1 MRPRARTQ
9 RQVVP
14 AGRPLRSDCI
24 RVRPRLRRHVI
35 APVATLSALACA
47 GGITLCWA
55 APAGADANAA
65 SQLGGFQIT
74 ATGTGIRATYEQ
86 PNFPVPATPTLEAN
100 LGFAQTSYNAGPTS
114 TSTASTVWPGQ
125 VAAGFG
131 SQLPLLLQPYIGT
144 TPLWPLVQNV
154 NAGPWPIQ
162 ATSTFPVAPGGS
174 ADASQD
180 SAGVTMEASSSQ
192 DQGTATCSFGTGN
205 GQNAPAALPS
215 GVVQV
220 QSIGSTVLGQVQA
233 SNSGGAPQAVS
244 QATAALHGIS
254 VAGGLIQIGAMT
266 TTATSTSDGN
276 TANVTG
282 SSAVSQVTIAGQPV
296 TIDKDGIHGAGQ
308 NQSLLGPLLPSV
320 DQVLQTAGITIAL
333 EQPTDTVNGASGER
347 VLPGLQITIDLTQY
361 DKQFQSLLQML
372 PSQLL
377 QTVNMLP
384 IPFPQEQ
391 IMVINL
397 GYADV
402 KATASPAFDASGG
415 SADGGS
421 GSSDLGAA
429 GLTAGSSGDFGSPGT
444 TGFDGTGAI
453 AGSPATAGGT
463 TPTQAI
469 VSAPVG
475 LFKGLGAGLIALGLL
490 LAGALALLLLRADA
504 AVGAMSAAPVCA
516 GEELPDL

>member
-1 MRPRARTQ
+1 MSPRPDTQRAAARPGRARSAA
-9 RQVVP
+9 RAPRRLVK
-14 AGRPLRSDCI
+14 PL
-24 RVRPRLRRHVI
+24 
-35 APVATLSALACA
+35 ATVSALACA
-47 GGITLCWA
+47 GVVTLCWA
-55 APAGADANAA
+55 APAGADATAA
-65 SQLGGFQIT
+65 AQLGGFQVT
-74 ATGTGIRATYEQ
+74 ATGAGIRATYEQ

-100 LGFAQTSYNAGPTS
+100 FGFAQTSYNAGPTS
-114 TSTASTVWPGQ
+114 TSTSSTVWPGQ

-144 TPLWPLVQNV
+144 TPIWPLVQNV

-174 ADASQD
+174 ANASQD
-180 SAGVTMEASSSQ
+180 SDGVTMEASSSQ

-233 SNSGGAPQAVS
+233 ANSGGAEAVS

-254 VAGGLIQIGAMT
+254 IAGGLIQIGAMT
-266 TTATSTSDGN
+266 TTATTTSDGT

-282 SSAVSQVTIAGQPV
+282 SSAVSQVSIAGQAV
-296 TIDKDGIHGAGQ
+296 TIDKDGIHAAGQ
-308 NQSLLGPLLPSV
+308 SQNLLGALLPTVS
-320 DQVLQTAGITIAL
+320 QVLQTAGITIAL

-347 VLPGLQITIDLTQY
+347 ILPGLQVTIDLTQY

-384 IPFPQEQ
+384 IPFPEEQ

-397 GYADV
+397 GYVDT
-402 KATASPAFDASGG
+402 KASASPAFDTSGT
-415 SADGGS
+415 SSDDGS
-421 GSSDLGAA
+421 GSGDLGSTAV
-429 GLTAGSSGDFGSPGT
+429 LTAGSTGDFGSPASSGFGGTSGTPGTSPTANGT
-444 TGFDGTGAI
+444 TPSGAI
-453 AGSPATAGGT
+453 AA
-463 TPTQAI
+463 
-469 VSAPVG
+469 APVG

-490 LAGALALLLLRADA
+490 LAGLLAFVLLRADA
-504 AVGAMSAAPVCA
+504 AVGAMSAAPTCA
-516 GEELPDL
+516 GEEVPDL